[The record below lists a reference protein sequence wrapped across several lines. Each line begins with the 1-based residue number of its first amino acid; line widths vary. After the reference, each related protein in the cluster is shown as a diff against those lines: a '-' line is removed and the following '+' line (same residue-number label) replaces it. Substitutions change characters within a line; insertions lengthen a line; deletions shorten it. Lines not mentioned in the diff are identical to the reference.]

1 MVKIAMIAAVGRNGA
16 IGAGGD
22 LPWRLP
28 SDFAFYKRTTMGKPL
43 IMGRKT
49 FQSIG
54 KPLPGRTNIV
64 VTRQA
69 DFAPEGVEVFADLEA
84 AIARGREI
92 AARDGVDEVMIN
104 GGGEIYSAAMG
115 QADRLYITHVDA
127 EPAGD
132 TFFPAIDPA
141 VWNGR
146 DLPEV
151 VPGEKDSA
159 LFAVRVYERRSSS
172 G

>member
-1 MVKIAMIAAVGRNGA
+1 MSIKVAMIAAVGRNGA
-16 IGAGGD
+16 IGAEGE

-54 KPLPGRTNIV
+54 KPLPGRSNIV
-64 VTRQA
+64 VTRQK
-69 DFAPEGVEVFADLEA
+69 DYAPEGVEVFGDLREA
-84 AIARGREI
+84 VDRALEI
-92 AARDGVDEVMIN
+92 AARDGVDEVFIN
-104 GGGEIYSAAMG
+104 GGGEIYRAAMPM
-115 QADRLYITHVDA
+115 AERLYVTHVDA

-132 TFFPAIDPA
+132 TFFPAIDPE
-141 VWNGR
+141 VWTGSV
-146 DLPEV
+146 LPEI

-159 LFAVRVYERRSSS
+159 GFVVKVYERQ
-172 G
+172 